1 MFLEKAHRLLGEAE
15 AMLTIGLNEAGG
27 RTAYLAGF
35 HAAQALISEMTDR
48 AVKTHR
54 GVQAELLRLI
64 KDRTDF
70 DAGLRTFLSKN
81 YDLKTIADYETGMRS
96 IVSAERAAVAL
107 QGARHFVA
115 YISKLIP
122 SV

>member
-1 MFLEKAHRLLGEAE
+1 LFLEKAHRLLGEAE

>member
-1 MFLEKAHRLLGEAE
+1 
-15 AMLTIGLNEAGG
+15 MLTIGLNEAGG

-64 KDRTDF
+64 KHRTDF

-96 IVSAERAAVAL
+96 LEPDRLRLNALAINLKRESVSYQWFRA
-107 QGARHFVA
+107 
-115 YISKLIP
+115 
-122 SV
+122 